1 MVLVLTKSFKNNVL
15 FWDKNQLKTTLENG
29 KFGLID
35 ASAA

>member
-1 MVLVLTKSFKNNVL
+1 MILVLTKSFR
-15 FWDKNQLKTTLENG
+15 QELKTTLENG